1 MRELSTLGKISAFLF
16 GALITF
22 GITWGFY
29 KIFLTREKNIAAV
42 QAPFNSNSDNINLI
56 KNFEEVKNS
65 AENGNSDAQ
74 FILGLMYYKE
84 QNYAEAAEWYRKAA
98 EQGNIKAQFNLGN
111 KYYEG
116 KGVKQNYKEAF
127 KWYKKAAEQGHAQAQ
142 FNLGCMYGRGEG
154 VSKNFFE
161 VNKWLTK
168 SARQG
173 NQDAQEF
180 VKKLKITW

>member
-1 MRELSTLGKISAFLF
+1 MMRELSTLEKISAFLF

-22 GITWGFY
+22 GIAWGLY
-29 KIFLTREKNIAAV
+29 KIFVIPAI
-42 QAPFNSNSDNINLI
+42 QAPFNSENINLI
-56 KNFEEVKNS
+56 DAFEEAK
-65 AENGNSDAQ
+65 NGNSDAQ
-74 FILGLMYYKE
+74 YILGVMYYKE
-84 QNYAEAAEWYRKAA
+84 QNYSEAAKWYRKAA

-116 KGVKQNYKEAF
+116 QGVEKNYKEAF
-127 KWYKKAAEQGHAQAQ
+127 KWYKKAAEQGHSQAQ

-154 VSKNFFE
+154 VSKNYFE

-173 NQDAQEF
+173 NSDAQEF
-180 VKKLKITW
+180 LKKLKISW

>member
-1 MRELSTLGKISAFLF
+1 MKELSTLEKISAFLF

-22 GITWGFY
+22 GITWGLY
-29 KIFLTREKNIAAV
+29 KIFFPREKNIAAI
-42 QAPFNSNSDNINLI
+42 QAPFNSENINLI
-56 KNFEEVKNS
+56 HTFEEIKTA
-65 AENGNSDAQ
+65 AENGISDAQ
-74 FILGLMYYKE
+74 FILGLMYYEE
-84 QNYAEAAEWYRKAA
+84 QNYSEAAEWYRKAA
-98 EQGNIKAQFNLGN
+98 EQGNAKAQFNLGN

-116 KGVKQNYKEAF
+116 KGVKQDYKEAF

-154 VSKNFFE
+154 VSKNYFE

-180 VKKLKITW
+180 LKKLKITW